1 MYAEIVKRLEIIKSA
16 VAIEEDELIAMQLLK
31 LKTFDLDEQVQK
43 IIYLIEEK
51 RFETIVQL
59 IEQYK
64 QDRGGMVIYEDAA
77 VQGLKYE
84 LKLLEN
90 NLNHLTNEKTEY
102 ERQLHE
108 FNAEYVLRLGDLI
121 EQILCLR
128 FRYYADVIDDYPE
141 FKPEAEVAE
150 KAYESFKKE
159 SAQQLQDLPAQLS
172 DDEKKQLKKLYRQA
186 SRLSHPDVV
195 SDKFKQQGEKIF
207 KVLNEAYRQQ
217 NLTQIKEILLSL
229 ESGQNFG
236 IASDSV
242 NDKVSLRAKID
253 LLRQHLQAIE
263 KEVSLLKKDET
274 FKSLQRISDWECYF
288 NDLEIKLK
296 QELTK
301 LQET

>member
-1 MYAEIVKRLEIIKSA
+1 MSVEIVKRLEIIKSA

-31 LKTFDLDEQVQK
+31 LKMFELDKPVQD
-43 IIYLIEEK
+43 IIHLIEAK
-51 RFETIVQL
+51 RFETIAQL

-64 QDRGGMVIYEDAA
+64 QDRNGIVIYEDTAI
-77 VQGLKYE
+77 QGLKYE

-90 NLNHLTNEKTEY
+90 NLNRLTHEKTEY

-141 FKPEAEVAE
+141 FKPEADAAK
-150 KAYESFKKE
+150 KAYESFKEE
-159 SAQQLQDLPAQLS
+159 SAQQLQDLPTHLS
-172 DDEKKQLKKLYRQA
+172 DDEKKQLKKLYRKA

-195 SDKFKQQGEKIF
+195 SDEFKHEGEKIF

-229 ESGQNFG
+229 EMGQSFG

-242 NDKVSLRAKID
+242 NDKALLRTKID
-253 LLRQHLQAIE
+253 LLRQHLQGIE
-263 KEVSLLKKDET
+263 KEIKGLKEDET
-274 FKSLQRISDWECYF
+274 FKSLQRISDWDSYF
-288 NDLEIKLK
+288 HDLEIKLK
-296 QELTK
+296 QELTQ